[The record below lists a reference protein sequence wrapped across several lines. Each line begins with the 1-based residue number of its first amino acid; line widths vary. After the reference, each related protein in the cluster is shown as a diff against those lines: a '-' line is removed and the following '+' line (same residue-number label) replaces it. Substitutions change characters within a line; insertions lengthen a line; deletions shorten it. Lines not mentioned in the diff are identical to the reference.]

1 MTYPLA
7 TAHALALPGFL
18 DPVTL
23 LGYFGSWALVG
34 LLLVIAVESGILF
47 PLLPGDSLLFV
58 AGMVIAADG
67 AQGLESFASLWQVLL
82 LAPLAAILGAEVGYW
97 VGRTV
102 GTRWFTPD
110 SRALKQRYVDEAHTF
125 FDRRGPITVFLAR
138 FVPVIRTI
146 TPIVAGAAGMRHRQ
160 FLIVNVIGAVTWA
173 CGITLLGYW
182 LGQFAIVQKLIE
194 PIFVLIV
201 VVSVAPMVWTALHRR
216 RQSART
222 ADPAHTRDQG

>member
-1 MTYPLA
+1 MTIPLA
-7 TAHALALPGFL
+7 AAHAVALPGFL

-82 LAPLAAILGAEVGYW
+82 LAPMAAILGAEVGYW

-102 GTRWFTPD
+102 GTRWFTPA
-110 SRALKQRYVDEAHTF
+110 SRVLKQRYVDEAHTF
-125 FDRRGPITVFLAR
+125 FDRHGPITVFLAR
-138 FVPVIRTI
+138 FVPVVRTI
-146 TPIVAGAAGMRHRQ
+146 TPIVAGAAGMRHRH
-160 FLIVNVIGAVTWA
+160 FLIVNIIGAVTWA
-173 CGITLLGYW
+173 SGITLLGYW

-201 VVSVAPMVWTALHRR
+201 VVSVAPMVWTALRR
-216 RQSART
+216 RRRSARVGN
-222 ADPAHTRDQG
+222 PAPGRDRG